1 MIGGRMIGI
10 VQEMIGEM
18 IEERT
23 TQEAIGGTV

>member
-10 VQEMIGEM
+10 VQEMIGER

-23 TQEAIGGTV
+23 TQEVIGGTV